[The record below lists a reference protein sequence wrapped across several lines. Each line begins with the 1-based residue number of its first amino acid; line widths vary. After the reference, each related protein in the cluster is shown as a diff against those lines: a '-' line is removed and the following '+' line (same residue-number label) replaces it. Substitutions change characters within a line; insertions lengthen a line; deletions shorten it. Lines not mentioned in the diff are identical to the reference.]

1 MTYIRHFITLDISS
15 RLPLPTQ
22 MIFSFRKLIKW
33 WEKQT
38 ESEDHIEAEKAR
50 QVLAHIATFPD
61 LSGPINDSDLEK
73 YQPQIEMMLAPFFP
87 PISTSFDYKAAGIPF
102 KTMFFNPTKRFA
114 NLIDAAEGDVSI
126 PMKDK
131 NMMYVFACM
140 VVLNGYYR
148 AGINFMHDLH
158 FDFHD
163 KKTGVFHRFLSKINA
178 EFVEIFPNENVKHLT
193 KDDIRD
199 LLDHFDD
206 VEYWKEKIP
215 PGSFR
220 FEGFTIVS
228 LFDVTHAESK
238 SALKYD
244 LLNKDA
250 FVDPGIVS
258 RIEYNL
264 SALLNVP
271 KLSAGFMLYNKS
283 RDLLIPIGS
292 KVSGNIALTGKTKR
306 KPARVFNPQAIHAI
320 FENGKPYINP
330 DVGTDG
336 HDKDFFTG
344 LLIEKN
350 IQSYL
355 AMPLFYDKELIGV
368 LELGADQ
375 PNMLNAMSVFTL
387 EEIILLL
394 STAMNRLRNEQQNEV
409 EAIIRQKCTAIHPT
423 VAWRFTEAAEK
434 LLESAKAGINRSSA
448 MEDIVFDE
456 VFPLYGQAD
465 IQDSSVARNR
475 AIQADMIEQLS
486 LAKKVLD
493 LAASKFSLPV
503 YKDLQFRTET
513 YMQQLQQELSAGD
526 ENKVQEF
533 FREQLEPV
541 FSYFH
546 TMGAEMHS
554 ALVSYENRLDPE
566 MGVVYDKRKEYE
578 LCVKRVNDTI
588 GNYLD
593 RAQLA
598 AQEMFPH
605 YMEKYK
611 TDGVEHNL
619 YIGQAMVETRDF
631 HPLYLQNLRLWQ
643 LLVCCEIENEVKNIP
658 GKERNELQI
667 CSLVL
672 VHANPVKIRF
682 RMDEK
687 KFDVDGAYNSRYEIL
702 KKRIDKAYVKGSTER
717 LTQPGKL
724 AIVYSQDNEAREYM
738 NYLKYLQSIDYIGP
752 DIERI
757 ELKDLQGIT
766 GLKALRAELVYNP
779 HFEGIEQSKTMQ
791 MSFG

>member
-1 MTYIRHFITLDISS
+1 MTYIRHFINLDITDKV
-15 RLPLPTQ
+15 PLPTQ

-38 ESEDHIEAEKAR
+38 ESQDKNEAEKAR
-50 QVLAHIATFPD
+50 QVLKHIGSFPE
-61 LSGPINDSDLEK
+61 LSRPLQDSDLEA

-87 PISTSFDYKAAGIPF
+87 PISTMFDYKAAGIPF

-148 AGINFMHDLH
+148 AGINFLHDLH

-178 EFVEIFPNENVKHLT
+178 EFVDIFPNENVKHLT
-193 KDDIRD
+193 KEDIHD
-199 LLDHFDD
+199 LLDHFED
-206 VEYWKEKIP
+206 VEYWKSKIP

-250 FVDPGIVS
+250 FVDPVIVS

-264 SALLNVP
+264 CALLNIP
-271 KLSAGFMLYNKS
+271 KLNAGFMLYNKS

-292 KVSGNIALTGKTKR
+292 GFSGNIALTGKTKR
-306 KPARVFNPQAIHAI
+306 KPAAVFNTQALRSI
-320 FENGKPYINP
+320 FENGKPYIKP
-330 DVGTDG
+330 EVGSEG
-336 HDKDFFTG
+336 DKDFLTG

-350 IQSYL
+350 IRSYL
-355 AMPLFYDKELIGV
+355 AMPLFDDKELIGV

-394 STAMNRLRNEQQNEV
+394 STAMNRLQNEQQNEV

-434 LLESAKAGINRSSA
+434 LLESVKDGVNHSA
-448 MEDIVFDE
+448 NMEDIEFEE
-456 VFPLYGQAD
+456 VYPLYGQAD
-465 IQDSSVARNR
+465 IQDSSLARNR

-486 LAKKVLD
+486 LAKDILD

-513 YMQQLQQELSAGD
+513 YVNQLHKELSAGD
-526 ENKVQEF
+526 ENKIQEF
-533 FREQLEPV
+533 FREQLLPV

-546 TMGAEMHS
+546 SIGGEMHK
-554 ALVSYENRLDPE
+554 ALLAYENRLDPE
-566 MGVVYDKRKEYE
+566 MGVIYDKRKKYE
-578 LCVKRVNDTI
+578 LCVKRVNDSI

-593 RAQLA
+593 KAQLA
-598 AQEMFPH
+598 AQGMFPH
-605 YMEKYK
+605 YLEKYK

-619 YIGQAMVETRDF
+619 YIGQAMVENRDF

-658 GKERNELQI
+658 FEERNGLRI
-667 CSLVL
+667 CSLIL
-672 VHANPVKIRF
+672 VHANPVNIRF

-687 KFDVDGAYNSRYEIL
+687 KFDVDGSYNIRYEIL
-702 KKRIDKAYVKGSTER
+702 KKRIDKACVKGTNER

-724 AIVYSQDNEAREYM
+724 AVVYSQEKEALEYL

-752 DIERI
+752 EIEKL

-779 HFEGIEQSKTMQ
+779 YFEGILQSKALK
-791 MSFG
+791 MSMV

>member
-1 MTYIRHFITLDISS
+1 
-15 RLPLPTQ
+15 
-22 MIFSFRKLIKW
+22 
-33 WEKQT
+33 
-38 ESEDHIEAEKAR
+38 
-50 QVLAHIATFPD
+50 
-61 LSGPINDSDLEK
+61 
-73 YQPQIEMMLAPFFP
+73 FP
-87 PISTSFDYKAAGIPF
+87 PISTNFDFKAAGIPF

-148 AGINFMHDLH
+148 AGISFLHDLH

-163 KKTGVFHRFLSKINA
+163 KKTGVPRRFLSKINA
-178 EFVEIFPNENVKHLT
+178 EFVEILPNENTKHLT
-193 KDDIRD
+193 KEDIND
-199 LLDHFDD
+199 LLDHFED
-206 VEYWKEKIP
+206 VEYWKKKIP

-238 SALKYD
+238 SAFKYD

-250 FVDPGIVS
+250 FVDPVIVS

-264 SALLNVP
+264 SALLNIP
-271 KLSAGFMLYNKS
+271 KLYAGFMLYNKS
-283 RDLLIPIGS
+283 RNLLRPIGS
-292 KVSGNIALTGKTKR
+292 KVSGNIAMTGKAKQ
-306 KPARVFNPQAIHAI
+306 KPAAVFNKPAIQSI
-320 FENGKPYINP
+320 FENRKPYIKS
-330 DVGTDG
+330 VVAIDG
-336 HDKDFFTG
+336 KGKDFFID
-344 LLIEKN
+344 LLLEKD
-350 IQSYL
+350 IRSYVAL
-355 AMPLFYDKELIGV
+355 PLFYNEELIGI

-375 PNMLNAMSVFTL
+375 PNMLNAMTVFTM

-394 STAMNRLRNEQQNEV
+394 STAMNRLQNEQQNEV

-434 LLESAKAGINRSSA
+434 ILESAKAGINSSA
-448 MEDIVFDE
+448 ASMEDIVFDE
-456 VFPLYGQAD
+456 VYPLYGQAD
-465 IQDSSVARNR
+465 IQDSSLARNG

-486 LAKKVLD
+486 LAKDILD

-513 YMQQLQQELSAGD
+513 YMHQLQQQLSAGD
-526 ENKVQEF
+526 ENKIQEF
-533 FREQLEPV
+533 FREQLGPV

-546 TMGAEMHS
+546 TMGGVMHN
-554 ALVSYENRLDPE
+554 ALVAYENRLDPD

-578 LCVKRVNDTI
+578 HCVKRVNDTI

-593 RAQLA
+593 KAQLA

-605 YMEKYK
+605 YLEKYK

-619 YIGQAMVETRDF
+619 YIGQSMVETRDF

-643 LLVCCEIENEVKNIP
+643 LLVCCEIENEVNNIP
-658 GKERNELQI
+658 GEERNGLRI
-667 CSLVL
+667 CSLIL
-672 VHANPVKIRF
+672 VHANPVNIRF

-687 KFDVDGAYNSRYEIL
+687 KFDVDGAYNIRYEIL
-702 KKRIDKAYVKGSTER
+702 KKRIDKAYVKGSNER

-724 AIVYSQDNEAREYM
+724 AIVYSQDKEAQEYF
-738 NYLKYLQSIDYIGP
+738 NYLKYLQSIEYISS
-752 DIERI
+752 DIERL

-779 HFEGIEQSKTMQ
+779 HFEGIQQSKTLQ